1 MLMSSEEVNTFIT
14 ASRNS
19 QFLKGIQGGFWGVRS
34 GYKRYPLSKKDSEIQ
49 ENESGESM
57 E

>member
-1 MLMSSEEVNTFIT
+1 MSSEEVNTFIT
-14 ASRNS
+14 ASRDS